1 MMMKKRHWIPYLVTA
16 VLVLAL
22 YFGSDILIKVR
33 ALNALSE
40 PYPIA
45 GTLLVAGIAWLLW
58 VVVIGPVIAFCRLSG
73 GAGAT
78 KARAGAALKELGRY
92 KLCEND
98 PDARKREMF
107 SLWKELYTANLQD
120 REKLPELLGRYMKTS
135 ELHRRSLQYIFS
147 SSKAAAIGVVVS
159 RNDFLDGLVLLVLQM
174 RMIVTLA
181 RMHGYKPSLVFNT
194 LCFGWVVANSLIF
207 ALMSSAAE
215 EAAQDMVVE
224 PVVDAM
230 AGYVTEVVG
239 TQVATSAGSIIPV
252 FGQVLSKAAQIG
264 LEAVMGALPVY
275 VTGRVFLMRL
285 EADAGKVDN
294 ATIVKIRKEGLK
306 DLMAAWLRLYSPE
319 GKGETAPAK

>member
-1 MMMKKRHWIPYLVTA
+1 MMKKRHWVPYLVTA
-16 VLVLAL
+16 AMVLAL

-33 ALNALSE
+33 ALNALSA

-58 VVVIGPVIAFCRLSG
+58 VVVISPVVAFCRLSG
-73 GAGAT
+73 GASST
-78 KARAGAALKELGRY
+78 KARARAALKELGRY
-92 KLCEND
+92 KRCEND
-98 PDARKREMF
+98 PDARKRQMF
-107 SLWKELYTANLQD
+107 ALWKELYTANLQD
-120 REKLPELLGRYMKTS
+120 REKLPELLGRYMETS

-215 EAAQDMVVE
+215 EAVQDIVVE

-230 AGYVTEVVG
+230 KGYVAEVVG
-239 TQVATSAGSIIPV
+239 TEVASSTGSMIPI
-252 FGQVLSKAAQIG
+252 FGKVLSKAAQIG

-285 EADAGKVDN
+285 EADARKLDN
-294 ATIVKIRKEGLK
+294 VAIVKIRREGVK

-319 GKGETAPAK
+319 KKKEPSQAA